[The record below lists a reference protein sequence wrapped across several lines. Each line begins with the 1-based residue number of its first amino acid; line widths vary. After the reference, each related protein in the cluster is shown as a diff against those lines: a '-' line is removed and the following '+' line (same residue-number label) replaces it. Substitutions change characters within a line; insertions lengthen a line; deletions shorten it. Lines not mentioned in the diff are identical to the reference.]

1 MALDEDAGADP
12 WLGTVAPQAQM
23 TILDLLPAPV
33 YLTDAEGRILRYNE
47 AAAAFWGWRP
57 VIGEA
62 HWCGSWRLRY
72 PDGSPMA
79 HTDCPMAVAIREDRP
94 IRGAEAMAEQ
104 PDGTRL
110 PFLAYPTPL
119 HDESGALVGAINMLI
134 DISSVRRAEQ
144 HRQLLVNELNHRV
157 KNALATVQ
165 SIALQSFGRG
175 NADEAFRR
183 FEERL
188 VALSKAHDALTEE
201 DWDSASLNSILS
213 QTIFALHAY
222 DRSRFDIAGPD
233 VRLSPRTALSLAM
246 AFHELCSNAAK
257 FGALSNAGGRV
268 RVSWSIARDGGSP
281 DIRISWT
288 EEGGPPISPPDRKG
302 FGSRLI
308 ERGLALELGGTVN
321 LTFPAEGVRCDI
333 AFPLT
338 GRAS

>member
-12 WLGTVAPQAQM
+12 WLGAVAPQAEM
-23 TILDLLPAPV
+23 AILDLLPAPI
-33 YLTDAEGRILRYNE
+33 YLTDAEGRLLRYNE
-47 AAAAFWGWRP
+47 PAAEFWGWRP
-57 VIGEA
+57 VVGESE
-62 HWCGSWRLRY
+62 WCGSWRLRY

-79 HTDCPMAVAIREDRP
+79 HADCPMAVAVRENRQ
-94 IRGAEAMAEQ
+94 IRGAEAVAER
-104 PDGTRL
+104 PDGTL
-110 PFLAYPTPL
+110 VPFLAYPTPL
-119 HDESGALVGAINMLI
+119 RDESGALIGAINMLI

-175 NADEAFRR
+175 KADEAFRR

-201 DWDSASLNSILS
+201 DWDSVRLNSILS

-257 FGALSNAGGRV
+257 FGALSNADGRV
-268 RVSWSIARDGGSP
+268 RVTWVIEPKDGARH
-281 DIRISWT
+281 IRISWA
-288 EEGGPPISPPDRKG
+288 EEGGPAISPPDRRG

-308 ERGLALELGGTVN
+308 ERGLALELGGAVN